1 MSPVTR
7 RGFLWQTSAG
17 AAAVALLPAA
27 TTLGPVEPA
36 PATWAV
42 AEAEVPAAALSEP
55 LVAIVRNAAQ
65 GEVALLTGTREVLIR
80 DAELV
85 SRLVKATG

>member
-1 MSPVTR
+1 MVPVTR

-17 AAAVALLPAA
+17 AAAVALLPGAA
-27 TTLGPVEPA
+27 TLGAVEATPR
-36 PATWAV
+36 TWAS
-42 AEAEVPAAALSEP
+42 PAAAVLAEP

-65 GEVALLTGTREVLIR
+65 GEIALLLGTREVLIR

-85 SRLVKATG
+85 SRLVKAAG